1 MQEQLCSD
9 KARYYQIEPYSTIL
23 SAIGNGSENARH
35 KNQLVRLTGMNER
48 ALRKSIEHLR
58 RENFVII
65 SDENGYYFPQSQ
77 KELEI
82 YVQTVS
88 KRARSTFYTLKSARQ
103 TLKQC
108 KKCNE

>member
-1 MQEQLCSD
+1 MSEQLNSD
-9 KARYYQIEPYSTIL
+9 TAKYYQIEPYSTIL
-23 SAIGNGSENARH
+23 SAIGRGSENARH
-35 KNQLVRLTGMNER
+35 KKQLVRLTGMNER

-103 TLKQC
+103 MLKAMQ
-108 KKCNE
+108 EMQ

>member
-9 KARYYQIEPYSTIL
+9 KARYYQLEPYSTIL
-23 SAIGNGSENARH
+23 SAIGRGSENARH
-35 KNQLVRLTGMNER
+35 KKQLVRLTGLSER

-88 KRARSTFYTLKSARQ
+88 KRARSTFYTLKSARRM
-103 TLKQC
+103 LKAMQE
-108 KKCNE
+108 KTE